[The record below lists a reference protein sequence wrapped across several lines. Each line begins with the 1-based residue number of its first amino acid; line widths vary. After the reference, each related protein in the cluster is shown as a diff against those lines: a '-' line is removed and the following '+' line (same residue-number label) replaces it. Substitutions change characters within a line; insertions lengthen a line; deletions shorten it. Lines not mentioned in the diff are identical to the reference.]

1 MKRFPKIKTWAAIFP
16 LAGWSAGPL
25 INTPLQ
31 RGGRRSQEFGNR
43 FNGFSHTD
51 ETVETVS
58 CPLAPWSTPLKR
70 GVNERGWWEYAFGHK
85 ILKIALATTTL
96 LCPGC
101 REKPQAKSPPPP
113 VVEVAGVTQADVPIY
128 HEWIGVLDGLVNAQI
143 RAQVTGYL
151 LTQNYREG
159 DPIKKGDLLFEIDPR
174 PFKAALD
181 QAKGLLAQA
190 EAKLGKT
197 ELDVKRYGPLVK
209 DRAISQEEYDD
220 AVQANLEAKAAVV
233 SANAQVEQAQ
243 LNLEFTRITSPIDGI
258 ASIARAQIGDLVGPA
273 SGELTTVSTIDPIKA
288 YYNVTEQAYINFT
301 KLFATESDRYG
312 RLRQLEIDLI
322 LTDGSV
328 YSHKGKIYAAD
339 RQIGLTT
346 GALRLEA
353 LFPNP
358 DGALR
363 PGEFARVR
371 VKFDLKHDTPLVPQR
386 AVSELQGSYQVAVVE
401 DDNKIHIQPVR
412 VGDRTGNLWM
422 IEEGLRPGQRVVV
435 EGIQKIRE
443 GMAVITTNFVAN
455 QVAQTSPAPATK

>member
-1 MKRFPKIKTWAAIFP
+1 MARTEPPDGIMARWLGKRRRKRSARFGRCQFNESTKPALGSHSESNSQQCRTQHYVNGGMKTGQQFWAMHATRVVATSGLVFWLVGCKGKPNAAPPQPP
-16 LAGWSAGPL
+16 L
-25 INTPLQ
+25 
-31 RGGRRSQEFGNR
+31 
-43 FNGFSHTD
+43 
-51 ETVETVS
+51 
-58 CPLAPWSTPLKR
+58 
-70 GVNERGWWEYAFGHK
+70 
-85 ILKIALATTTL
+85 
-96 LCPGC
+96 
-101 REKPQAKSPPPP
+101 
-113 VVEVAGVTQADVPIY
+113 VEVATVTQADVPIY

-197 ELDVKRYGPLVK
+197 ELDVKRYFPLVK
-209 DRAISQEEYDD
+209 DKAISQEEYDD

-233 SANAQVEQAQ
+233 SAQAQVEQAQ
-243 LNLEFTRITSPIDGI
+243 LNLEFTKIISPIDGI

-273 SGELTTVSTIDPIKA
+273 TGELTTVSTVDPIKA

-301 KLFATESDRYG
+301 RQFTTENDRYG

-322 LTDGSV
+322 LTDGTV
-328 YSHKGKIYAAD
+328 YPLKGKIYAAD

-346 GALRLEA
+346 GALRVEA

-358 DGALR
+358 GNSLR

-371 VKFDLKHDTPLVPQR
+371 VKLDLKHDSLLVPQR
-386 AVSELQGSYQVAVVE
+386 AVSELQGSYQVALVE
-401 DDNKIHIQPVR
+401 ADNKIHIQPVR
-412 VGDRTGNLWM
+412 VGDRTGDLWV
-422 IEEGLRPGQRVVV
+422 IEEGVHPGDRVVV
-435 EGIQKIRE
+435 EGTQKIRE
-443 GMAVITTNFVAN
+443 GVSVTTTNFVTE
-455 QVAQTSPAPATK
+455 QLVKATATGPIK